1 MGRVAGI
8 TSTGELLVAMADS
21 VASFRSGLTRAGE
34 CLMIVVFD
42 VGNSEITIG
51 IFDGEELVS
60 HWRLTTAAPRTAD
73 ELALLIR
80 SITGR
85 DDCDADEERN
95 GSAICS
101 VVPAITPMLAE
112 ACEMCFGKKPVMI
125 DARAKLPIKL
135 DVEEPFTVGADRIA
149 NTLAASRIHKK
160 DAIVVD
166 LGTATTYDC
175 ITADGTFLGGVIQ
188 PGRDDLGRHP
198 VPADGAAAGDRHRPA
213 EAGDCP
219 PDRRM
224 HSGRVSFTERW
235 TRSMG
240 SSAASRR
247 NGRAR
252 TPRSCSRP
260 GGWPSRSSRIRRSS
274 SWLTRS

>member
-1 MGRVAGI
+1 
-8 TSTGELLVAMADS
+8 
-21 VASFRSGLTRAGE
+21 
-34 CLMIVVFD
+34 MIVAFD

-80 SITGR
+80 SIVGPQIASPEG
-85 DDCDADEERN
+85 AD

-112 ACEMCFGKKPVMI
+112 ACEVCFGDKPIMI

-135 DVEEPFTVGADRIA
+135 DVEEPLTVGADRIA

-166 LGTATTYDC
+166 LGTATTYDDR
-175 ITADGTFLGGVIQ
+175 ILFVDPAGSQGIGDSIGAYSKRLLNIELDRKLRAGVDHDRLVAKAHLTGFGKHRSDGGYHRADG
-188 PGRDDLGRHP
+188 
-198 VPADGAAAGDRHRPA
+198 
-213 EAGDCP
+213 
-219 PDRRM
+219 
-224 HSGRVSFTERW
+224 
-235 TRSMG
+235 
-240 SSAASRR
+240 
-247 NGRAR
+247 
-252 TPRSCSRP
+252 
-260 GGWPSRSSRIRRSS
+260 
-274 SWLTRS
+274 

>member
-1 MGRVAGI
+1 
-8 TSTGELLVAMADS
+8 
-21 VASFRSGLTRAGE
+21 
-34 CLMIVVFD
+34 MIVVFD

-51 IFDGEELVS
+51 IFDDEELVS

-80 SITGR
+80 SITG
-85 DDCDADEERN
+85 DASASGIT

-112 ACEMCFGKKPVMI
+112 ACEMSFGAKPVMI
-125 DARAKLPIKL
+125 DARAELPVKL

-149 NTLAASRIHKK
+149 NTLAASRIHKR

-188 PGRDDLGRHP
+188 PGIMISADTLFRRTAQLPATDI
-198 VPADGAAAGDRHRPA
+198 VPPKKVIARRTDECIRAGVLYGAVDSIDGIVRRIKKEWPTRTNPLVLATGGMVEAIRP
-213 EAGDCP
+213 
-219 PDRRM
+219 
-224 HSGRVSFTERW
+224 HSKELELVDPFLTLKGI
-235 TRSMG
+235 
-240 SSAASRR
+240 
-247 NGRAR
+247 
-252 TPRSCSRP
+252 
-260 GGWPSRSSRIRRSS
+260 RIGYEI
-274 SWLTRS
+274 LTG